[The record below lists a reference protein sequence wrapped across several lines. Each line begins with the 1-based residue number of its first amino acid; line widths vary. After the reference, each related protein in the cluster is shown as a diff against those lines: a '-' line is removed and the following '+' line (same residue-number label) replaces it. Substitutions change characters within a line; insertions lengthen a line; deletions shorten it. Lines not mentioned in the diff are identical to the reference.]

1 MKRTIALALVLLVAL
16 LTGACGAAAA
26 TARRDMTPA
35 QPSEKGPVPSYD
47 GSATTGAPNAMP
59 AVPPVD
65 SSAKAPGSAAQ
76 SSAAAETDRLIIRT
90 ANLSL
95 TVKDAEAALET
106 VKGTA
111 AAMGGF
117 VSNSQTVRI
126 NKDQVQVTVTVRVP
140 ADRFDETLRQIKQNG
155 IRVNSEQIGGQ
166 DVTEEYTDL
175 GARLRNL
182 EATEKE
188 LLALMTTV
196 REKTQR
202 AEDILA
208 VQRELNNVRMQIE
221 QLKGRMQYLER
232 STALATLTL
241 SLVPDSLQAP
251 VAPEVWDPA
260 LVARDALR
268 SLVTTLQGVVSV
280 AIFLGIYALPL
291 LLLVAMPLL
300 VVYRLVRRPRRK
312 AAGAG

>member
-1 MKRTIALALVLLVAL
+1 MKRTVALVLVLVVAL
-16 LTGACGAAAA
+16 LSGACGAAVT

-35 QPSEKGPVPSYD
+35 QSSEKGPATSYD
-47 GSATTGAPNAMP
+47 GSASTGTTNSMP
-59 AVPPVD
+59 GVPPSD
-65 SSAKAPGSAAQ
+65 SAARPSGGAAQ
-76 SSAAAETDRLIIRT
+76 APAAASDRLIIRT

-95 TVKDAEAALET
+95 TVKDAEIALET

-140 ADRFDETLRQIKQNG
+140 AEKFDETLRQIKQNG

-182 EATEKE
+182 EATERE

-232 STALATLTL
+232 STAMATLTL

-251 VAPEVWDPA
+251 VAPEVWDPS

-268 SLVTTLQGVVSV
+268 ALVTTLQGVVS
-280 AIFLGIYALPL
+280 AGIFLGIYALPL
-291 LLLVAMPLL
+291 ILLVAVPLL
-300 VVYRLVRRPRRK
+300 VVYRLVRRPKGK